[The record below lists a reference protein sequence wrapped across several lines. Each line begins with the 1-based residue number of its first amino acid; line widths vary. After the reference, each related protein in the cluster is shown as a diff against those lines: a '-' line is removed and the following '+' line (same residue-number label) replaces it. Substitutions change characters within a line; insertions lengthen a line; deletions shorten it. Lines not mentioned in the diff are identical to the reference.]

1 MGVALS
7 LLGPSVS
14 YLEDRLNVSTG
25 VIGILFALVAIGNF
39 VGALLGGRWI
49 TRWTGH
55 QVLHVGIVSFAVG
68 TVLLA
73 ISEKFIVACLAVAL
87 IGAATGMADT
97 AMNTMVVWARSGRSG
112 PALNALHLMFGVG
125 ALFAPLIVDRSLA
138 WTHSL
143 WLAVVVVTALA
154 IIAACIVGRRAAPQH
169 PVHSDDV
176 NRPQLPRRTVLVV
189 SVFFMLY
196 IGGEVGFGGWI
207 FTYAEEIGMAGSL
220 PALVTAAFWGA
231 FCLGRLVAI
240 PVSGR
245 VRPLLVVF
253 TACALSVVALVVM
266 IVGSGDIWTVWFGAA
281 VFGFAAG
288 PQYPTMLAMV
298 DDKLSLSASATSWI
312 IGAAAVGGLIVPTSI
327 GPLIDSQGSDS
338 MPVVVLIVCALS
350 LLWVLVV
357 QRSINRAHALHRR
370 DVIHQH

>member
-138 WTHSL
+138 WTDSL

-154 IIAACIVGRRAAPQH
+154 ITAACIVGRREAPHH
-169 PVHSDDV
+169 PVHSADV
-176 NRPQLPRRTVLVV
+176 IRPQLPRRTVLVV

-207 FTYAEEIGMAGSL
+207 FTYAEEIGMVGSL

-253 TACALSVVALVVM
+253 SACALSVVALVVM
-266 IVGSGDIWTVWFGAA
+266 ILGTGNLWSVWLGAA
-281 VFGFAAG
+281 LFGFAAG

-298 DDKLSLSASATSWI
+298 DDKLALSASATSWI
-312 IGAAAVGGLIVPTSI
+312 VGAAAVGGLIVPTSI

-350 LLWVLVV
+350 LLWVVVV
-357 QRSINRAHALHRR
+357 QRSINHASGLHHT

>member
-73 ISEKFIVACLAVAL
+73 ISEKFVVACLAVAL

-138 WTHSL
+138 WTDSL

-154 IIAACIVGRRAAPQH
+154 ITAACIVGRREAPHH
-169 PVHSDDV
+169 PVHSADV
-176 NRPQLPRRTVLVV
+176 IRPQLPRRTVLVV

-207 FTYAEEIGMAGSL
+207 FTYAEEIGMVGSL

-253 TACALSVVALVVM
+253 SACALSVVALAVM
-266 IVGSGDIWTVWFGAA
+266 IVGSGDVWTVWLGAA
-281 VFGFAAG
+281 LFGFAAG

-298 DDKLSLSASATSWI
+298 DDKLALSASATSWI
-312 IGAAAVGGLIVPTSI
+312 VGAAAVGGLIVPTSI
-327 GPLIDSQGSDS
+327 GPLIDSRGSDS

-350 LLWVLVV
+350 LLWVVVV
-357 QRSINRAHALHRR
+357 QRSINRASALRHTG
-370 DVIHQH
+370 VIHRQ

>member
-138 WTHSL
+138 WTDSL

-154 IIAACIVGRRAAPQH
+154 ITAACIVGRREAPHH
-169 PVHSDDV
+169 PVHSADV
-176 NRPQLPRRTVLVV
+176 IRPQLPRRTVLVV

-207 FTYAEEIGMAGSL
+207 FTYAEEIGMVGSL

-253 TACALSVVALVVM
+253 SACALSVVALVVM
-266 IVGSGDIWTVWFGAA
+266 ILGTGNLWSVWLGAA
-281 VFGFAAG
+281 LFGFAAG

-298 DDKLSLSASATSWI
+298 DDKLALSASATSWI
-312 IGAAAVGGLIVPTSI
+312 VGAAAVGGLIVPTSI
-327 GPLIDSQGSDS
+327 GPLIDSRGSDS

-350 LLWVLVV
+350 LLWVVVV
-357 QRSINRAHALHRR
+357 QRSINHASGLHHT

>member
-68 TVLLA
+68 TMLLA
-73 ISEKFIVACLAVAL
+73 LSEKFIVACLAVAL

-138 WTHSL
+138 WTDSL

-154 IIAACIVGRRAAPQH
+154 ITAACIVGRREAPQH
-169 PVHSDDV
+169 PVHTDDV
-176 NRPQLPRRTVLVV
+176 FRPQLPRRTVLVV

-253 TACALSVVALVVM
+253 SACALSVVALAVM
-266 IVGSGDIWTVWFGAA
+266 IVGSGDVWTVWFGAA

-312 IGAAAVGGLIVPTSI
+312 VGAAAVGGLIVPTSI
-327 GPLIDSQGSDS
+327 GPLIDSRGSDS

-357 QRSINRAHALHRR
+357 QRSINRAHALHRT
-370 DVIHQH
+370 DVIHQQ

>member
-1 MGVALS
+1 
-7 LLGPSVS
+7 
-14 YLEDRLNVSTG
+14 
-25 VIGILFALVAIGNF
+25 
-39 VGALLGGRWI
+39 
-49 TRWTGH
+49 
-55 QVLHVGIVSFAVG
+55 
-68 TVLLA
+68 
-73 ISEKFIVACLAVAL
+73 
-87 IGAATGMADT
+87 
-97 AMNTMVVWARSGRSG
+97 MNTMVVWARSGRSG

-154 IIAACIVGRRAAPQH
+154 ITAACIVGRREAPQH
-169 PVHSDDV
+169 PVHSADV
-176 NRPQLPRRTVLVV
+176 IRPRLPRRTVLVV

-220 PALVTAAFWGA
+220 PALVTGAFWGA

-253 TACALSVVALVVM
+253 SACALSVVALAVM
-266 IVGSGDIWTVWFGAA
+266 ILGSGEIWTVWFGAA

-312 IGAAAVGGLIVPTSI
+312 VGAAAVGGLIVPTSI
-327 GPLIDSQGSDS
+327 GPLIDSRGSDS

-350 LLWVLVV
+350 LLWVFVV
-357 QRSINRAHALHRR
+357 QRSINRAHALHRTG
-370 DVIHQH
+370 VIHQQ

>member
-138 WTHSL
+138 WTDSL

-154 IIAACIVGRRAAPQH
+154 ITAACIVGRREAPHH
-169 PVHSDDV
+169 PVHSADV
-176 NRPQLPRRTVLVV
+176 IRPQLPRRTVLVV

-207 FTYAEEIGMAGSL
+207 FTYAEEIGMVGSL

-253 TACALSVVALVVM
+253 SACALSVVALAVM
-266 IVGSGDIWTVWFGAA
+266 IVGSGDVWTVWLGAA
-281 VFGFAAG
+281 LFGFAAG

-298 DDKLSLSASATSWI
+298 DDKLALSASATSWI
-312 IGAAAVGGLIVPTSI
+312 VGAAAVGGLIVPTSI
-327 GPLIDSQGSDS
+327 GPLIDSRGSDS

-350 LLWVLVV
+350 LLWVVVV
-357 QRSINRAHALHRR
+357 QRSINRASALRHTG
-370 DVIHQH
+370 VIHRQ